1 MVRATLIELAVRVL
15 RAAVEQAS
23 SERVDG
29 AEVRLALRVLLLHAG
44 DRALLIEFWSYAGQP
59 HNANRAESCDAVLA
73 AIVEKLRAA
82 GRYPDAAAETRRLL
96 AEGVRYA
103 AHEREVRRSVQRR
116 HYWGPPQPRQRP

>member
-15 RAAVEQAS
+15 RAAVERAKR
-23 SERVDG
+23 ERIDG

-73 AIVEKLRAA
+73 EIVDKLRAA
-82 GRYPDAAAETRRLL
+82 GRYPDATEETRRLL
-96 AEGVRYA
+96 AEGVRFA
-103 AHEREVRRSVQRR
+103 AQEREAQRLVQRR
-116 HYWGPPQPRQRP
+116 HYWGPPLPRRRP